1 MPRNVHVRSAV
12 HPSVHTCVE
21 RTFTMAGRTVHEV
34 LELDGL
40 SLKLSV
46 ARPLSRRAPL
56 RVLYV
61 LDPEPELFALTCA
74 HIFGRYG
81 YDADEDE
88 RASHMR
94 RCAIV
99 GVGHDPS
106 LFDFTCDGWDVAK
119 LRELRRAH
127 FLRDERDGFFRHALI
142 EHAVPRAEAL
152 LGCSLT
158 SEQRAVMGCSL
169 SSLAALRTLL
179 RSSGTQPRT
188 FDVLVLGSPSLPL
201 CPALLDEARDA
212 SKGGQTKQP
221 AKIMFVTGEAEADP
235 ILGNGIPAAAK
246 TMAGL
251 LTTLGHQV
259 STVEVAGE
267 DHGSLKPSL
276 VSRGLGF
283 AASCWQSC
291 GLAATPA
298 ATL

>member
-1 MPRNVHVRSAV
+1 
-12 HPSVHTCVE
+12 
-21 RTFTMAGRTVHEV
+21 MAGLGRAMHEV
-34 LELDGL
+34 LELEGL
-40 SLKLSV
+40 GLKLSV
-46 ARPLSRRAPL
+46 ARPLSRRAPPL
-56 RVLYV
+56 CVLYV

-88 RASHMR
+88 HASSHMR

-106 LFDFTCDGWDVAK
+106 LFDCTCDGWNVAK

-127 FLRDERDGFFRHALI
+127 FLRDERDGFFRRALI

-179 RSSGTQPRT
+179 RSSGTQPCT

-201 CPALLDEARDA
+201 CPALLDAARDA
-212 SKGGQTKQP
+212 SEGGQTKQP
-221 AKIMFVTGEAEADP
+221 AKIMFITGEAEADP
-235 ILGNGIPAAAK
+235 VLGNGIPAAAK

-251 LTTLGHQV
+251 LTTLGHLV

>member
-1 MPRNVHVRSAV
+1 M
-12 HPSVHTCVE
+12 
-21 RTFTMAGRTVHEV
+21 HEV
-34 LELDGL
+34 LELEGL
-40 SLKLSV
+40 GLKLSV
-46 ARPLSRRAPL
+46 ARPLSRRAPPL
-56 RVLYV
+56 CVLYV

-88 RASHMR
+88 HASSHMR

-106 LFDFTCDGWDVAK
+106 LFDCTCDGWNVAK

-221 AKIMFVTGEAEADP
+221 AKIMFITGEAEADP
-235 ILGNGIPAAAK
+235 VLGNGIPAAAK

-251 LTTLGHQV
+251 LTTLGHLV

>member
-1 MPRNVHVRSAV
+1 M
-12 HPSVHTCVE
+12 
-21 RTFTMAGRTVHEV
+21 HEV
-34 LELDGL
+34 LELEGL
-40 SLKLSV
+40 GLKLSV
-46 ARPLSRRAPL
+46 ARPLSRRAPPL
-56 RVLYV
+56 CVLYV

-88 RASHMR
+88 HASSHMR

-106 LFDFTCDGWDVAK
+106 LFDCTCDGWNVAK

-127 FLRDERDGFFRHALI
+127 FLRDERDGCFRRALI

-179 RSSGTQPRT
+179 RSSGTQPCT

-201 CPALLDEARDA
+201 CPALLDAARDA
-212 SKGGQTKQP
+212 SEGGQTKQP
-221 AKIMFVTGEAEADP
+221 AKIMIITGEAEADP
-235 ILGNGIPAAAK
+235 VLGNGIPAAAK

-251 LTTLGHQV
+251 LTTLGHLV

-276 VSRGLGF
+276 VSRGIGF

>member
-1 MPRNVHVRSAV
+1 
-12 HPSVHTCVE
+12 
-21 RTFTMAGRTVHEV
+21 MAGLGRAMHEV
-34 LELDGL
+34 LELEGFG
-40 SLKLSV
+40 LKLSV
-46 ARPLSRRAPL
+46 ARPLSRRAPPL
-56 RVLYV
+56 CVLYV

-88 RASHMR
+88 HASSHMR

-106 LFDFTCDGWDVAK
+106 LFDCTCDGWNVAK

-127 FLRDERDGFFRHALI
+127 FLRDERDGFFRRALI

-179 RSSGTQPRT
+179 RSSGTQPCT

-201 CPALLDEARDA
+201 CPALLDAARDA
-212 SKGGQTKQP
+212 SEGGQTKQP
-221 AKIMFVTGEAEADP
+221 AKIMIITGEAEADP
-235 ILGNGIPAAAK
+235 VLGNGIPAAAK

-251 LTTLGHQV
+251 LTTLGHLV

-276 VSRGLGF
+276 VSRGIGF

>member
-1 MPRNVHVRSAV
+1 
-12 HPSVHTCVE
+12 
-21 RTFTMAGRTVHEV
+21 MAGLGRAMHEV
-34 LELDGL
+34 LELEGL
-40 SLKLSV
+40 GLKLSV
-46 ARPLSRRAPL
+46 ARPLSRRAPPL
-56 RVLYV
+56 CVLYV

-88 RASHMR
+88 HASSHMR

-106 LFDFTCDGWDVAK
+106 LFDCTCDGWNVAK

-127 FLRDERDGFFRHALI
+127 FLRDERDGFFRRALI

-179 RSSGTQPRT
+179 RSSGTQPCT

-201 CPALLDEARDA
+201 CPALLDAARDA
-212 SKGGQTKQP
+212 SEGGQTKQP
-221 AKIMFVTGEAEADP
+221 AKIMIITGEAEADP
-235 ILGNGIPAAAK
+235 VLGNGIPAAAK

-251 LTTLGHQV
+251 LSTLGHLV

-276 VSRGLGF
+276 VSRGIGF